1 MSKEL
6 IEAVGKIEDEGLK
19 TTLTT
24 LITPLVKEHGKR
36 GQDLIDLREEVRALK
51 ANSPDASYSEM
62 HKQLTAMKVDPKE
75 IPKLLEKLKVS
86 KTAEDEL
93 EILKAKVQ
101 DESKA
106 RTTVETELKTYKNKE
121 RLSKLLPEVKTTI
134 VDAKGKP
141 VNIIEEFV
149 GRHTEGLAAN
159 LSEDPVVAKEQIKQ
173 SLTAALQ
180 EQEKM
185 AAAFGYQGKPV
196 PQIPGGANFNQPNGI
211 NPSDVQKIMQTQGPA
226 AAFAARRQAA
236 QPG

>member
-36 GQDLIDLREEVRALK
+36 GQDLIDLREEIKALRS
-51 ANSPDASYSEM
+51 NSPDASYAEM

-93 EILKAKVQ
+93 EILKGKAQ
-101 DESKA
+101 EDSKA
-106 RTTVETELKTYKNKE
+106 RTALETELKTYKNKE
-121 RLSKLLPEVKTTI
+121 RLSKLLPEVKSAI
-134 VDAKGKP
+134 MDAKGKP
-141 VNIIEEFV
+141 VSIIEEFI

-196 PQIPGGANFNQPNGI
+196 PQIPGGANFTQPNGI
-211 NPSDVQKIMQTQGPA
+211 SPSDLKKVAQEQGIA

>member
-19 TTLTT
+19 TTLSS

-36 GQDLIDLREEVRALK
+36 GQDLIDLKEEVRALR

-93 EILKAKVQ
+93 EILKSKNLE
-101 DESKA
+101 DSKA
-106 RTTVETELKTYKNKE
+106 RTALESELKAYKNKE
-121 RLSKLLPEVKTTI
+121 RLSKLLPEVKPTI

-141 VNIIEEFV
+141 VTIIEEFI

-185 AAAFGYQGKPV
+185 AAAFGYQGPH
-196 PQIPGGANFNQPNGI
+196 IPKIPNGANFNQPTGI
-211 NPSDVQKIMQTQGPA
+211 SPSDMQKIMQTQGPA
-226 AAFAARRQAA
+226 AAFAARRQAG